1 MYMYTNTHIFMREH
15 CVSRYRSHAAAP
27 RARERERDEREN
39 SILVPAVHYSDCTAS
54 ALNMHARTQNVRA
67 AKCTKTKQ
75 WSADYTL
82 EQKQNAVEQLFFVIF
97 STTRVLVNCDNVVGV
112 NTF

>member
-27 RARERERDEREN
+27 RARERDEREN

-82 EQKQNAVEQLFFVIF
+82 RLTRTKAECGTAIVFLYILNDTSSSQL
-97 STTRVLVNCDNVVGV
+97 
-112 NTF
+112 